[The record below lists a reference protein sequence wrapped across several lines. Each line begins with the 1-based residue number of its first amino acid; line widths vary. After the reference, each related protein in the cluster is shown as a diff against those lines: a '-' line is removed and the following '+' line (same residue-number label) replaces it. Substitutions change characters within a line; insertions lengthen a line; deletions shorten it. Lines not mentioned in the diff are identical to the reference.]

1 MRSQTLAATQEC
13 AGNGRCAFDLPA
25 EGEQWQ
31 RGAVSTA
38 EWTGVPLAEILA
50 EHPKSGRPAPDR
62 P

>member
-13 AGNGRCAFDLPA
+13 AGNGRCAFDPPA
-25 EGEQWQ
+25 EANSGS
-31 RGAVSTA
+31 AA

-62 P
+62 L